1 MDNKNVNMPH
11 VIFNINTFFKEKK
24 IHIGIIAEIIMTV
37 IIFFYFLTRKLSKF
51 LEYKRPLGS

>member
-1 MDNKNVNMPH
+1 MNRYLPH

-37 IIFFYFLTRKLSKF
+37 IIFFIFLPENYLSSLNTKD
-51 LEYKRPLGS
+51 L